1 MLVVLGICAFLAGF
15 VDAVV
20 GGGGLIQLPA
30 LLIFLPPDKAAVIPS
45 VLGTNKLSS
54 ICGTS
59 IALVQYARKIP
70 FHWPT
75 LAPATCAAFFCSY
88 LGARSVAAL
97 DPALLRP
104 LILGLLIGVAI
115 YTFTQKNFG
124 AIQRPPLPAQLQFWA
139 GLGTGALIGFYD
151 GFFGPGTGSFLIFA
165 FVGLF
170 GLDFLTAAA
179 NAKMVNFATNLAAL
193 LYFAST
199 GSIYWEYALVMAVC
213 NVAGAALGARLAILK
228 GNLFVRRLFL
238 FIIALLILR
247 LGWEM
252 LRPFFTAAEVPL

>member
-1 MLVVLGICAFLAGF
+1 MLIVLGLCAFAAGF

-20 GGGGLIQLPA
+20 GGGGLIQVPA
-30 LLIFLPPDKAAVIPS
+30 LLIFLPPDKAAVIAS

-59 IALVQYARKIP
+59 IALVQYARKVP

-75 LAPATCAAFFCSY
+75 LGPAAPAAFICSY
-88 LGARSVAAL
+88 LGARSVSAL
-97 DPALLRP
+97 DPAVLRP
-104 LILGLLIGVAI
+104 VILGLLIGVAI
-115 YTFTQKNFG
+115 YTFQQKSFG
-124 AIQRPPLPAQLQFWA
+124 AVQRAPLSVQLQFWA
-139 GLGTGALIGFYD
+139 GLGIGALIGFYD

-179 NAKMVNFATNLAAL
+179 NAKLVNFATNLSAVV
-193 LYFAST
+193 YFAWSKQ
-199 GSIYWEYALVMAVC
+199 IYWEYALVMAVC
-213 NVAGAALGARLAILK
+213 NILGAAFGARLAILK

-238 FIIALLILR
+238 LIIALLILR

-252 LRPFFTAAEVPL
+252 LPSISAPARE